1 MCRHLPFRPAP
12 PAFRRRPALSPLSS
26 NPSWSVFH
34 PFPCSPGSILP
45 TPCFSSAC
53 VLHIPFPEPHSPAF
67 RLPPLFLFS
76 QQPPGSMNQC
86 SCALMLFSAGRPVPA
101 ALFYPLCAI
110 RTISSAASRLC
121 ESMLFSAGRPAPPH
135 CFIPYV
141 PSAQSPRRA
150 ARNPCPPR
158 QPPGAAGKWAS
169 FPAGYWPPGS
179 RSPHPRS

>member
-1 MCRHLPFRPAP
+1 MCRHLPFRPAL
-12 PAFRRRPALSPLSS
+12 PAFRRRPAQSPLSS

-121 ESMLFSAGRPAPPH
+121 ESMLFSAGRPVHAALFYLL
-135 CFIPYV
+135 CAICTI
-141 PSAQSPRRA
+141 SSQSCPKSMPA
-150 ARNPCPPR
+150 A
-158 QPPGAAGKWAS
+158 AASW
-169 FPAGYWPPGS
+169 GS
-179 RSPHPRS
+179 REVGVIPGRVLASRQ